1 MTRVM
6 AAVEQSLERDAEKSA
21 PLTSQVFAYTDFV
34 ARHGDAWRELTVR
47 TRAALDLGQ
56 DWADSLIAG
65 HSVNVATV
73 RVVTLTRGAELVA
86 VLPITLSTSKIL
98 KLKVQVVEPL
108 INLFSMH
115 QGMLTSEPI
124 AQVLPQLFAAIW
136 AMRPAPLWM
145 ELRRLPRGSAVA
157 EALQAYAKRVGAHM
171 EDAPGLT
178 PPYLTITGTWEEF
191 LAGKSGNFRSN
202 LKRKPKR
209 LAQLGAVDLRFLT
222 EPAQMPAFLD
232 AMREIEESSW
242 KSDAGSAITSRA
254 WEWAF
259 YRELVQ
265 RLAPHNGLL
274 CTLLTVDGRA
284 AAYDLS
290 TVAHGV
296 ASCLKTSFDSRWSEG
311 SPGLVLRAALMERIF
326 RDGFHEYD
334 FLGKNERYKLEWS
347 EVVRSHS
354 QVRIYNPHGAR
365 GWLLQRLAKLRKRP
379 GEQEQS

>member
-1 MTRVM
+1 MTSLM
-6 AAVEQSLERDAEKSA
+6 AAVEASANLVERSV
-21 PLTSQVFAYTDFV
+21 PLTAQVLAYTDFV
-34 ARHGDAWRELTVR
+34 ARHGDAWRELTQ
-47 TRAALDLGQ
+47 RARAPLDLGP

-65 HSVNVATV
+65 HCVDVSTV

-86 VLPITLSTSKIL
+86 VLPVTLAWTKVL
-98 KLKVQVVEPL
+98 KLKVLVVAPL

-115 QGMLTSEPI
+115 QGFLTCEPI
-124 AQVLPQLFAAIW
+124 GEILPALFEALW
-136 AMRPAPLWM
+136 AMRPAPVWM
-145 ELRRLPRGSAVA
+145 ELRRMPAGSPLTDAFR
-157 EALQAYAKRVGAHM
+157 AYAQRVGAHT
-171 EDAPGLT
+171 EETAGLT
-178 PPYLTITGTWEEF
+178 PPYLRITGTWEEF
-191 LAGKSGNFRSN
+191 LQSKSGNFRSN

-209 LAQLGAVDLRFLT
+209 LAQLGSVDLKFLT

-265 RLAPHNGLL
+265 RVAPRKGLL
-274 CTLLTVDGRA
+274 CTLLTVDGRP

-296 ASCLKTSFDSRWSEG
+296 ASCLKTSFDARWSEG

-326 RDGFHEYD
+326 RDGFSEYD
-334 FLGKNERYKLEWS
+334 FLGANERYKLEWS
-347 EVVRSHS
+347 ETVRAHS
-354 QVRIYNPHGAR
+354 RVRIYNPHGAR

-379 GEQEQS
+379 AEQEPS